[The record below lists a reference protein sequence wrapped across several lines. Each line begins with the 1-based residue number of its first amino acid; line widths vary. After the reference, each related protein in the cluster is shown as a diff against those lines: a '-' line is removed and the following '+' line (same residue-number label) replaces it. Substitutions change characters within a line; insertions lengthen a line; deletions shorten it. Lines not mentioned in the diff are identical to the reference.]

1 MCYLCLRDDIFGA
14 KDPSDRE
21 RLRER
26 AAKVKELLREAEDR
40 RLENCHIGDAV
51 VDLLKEEQY
60 DLAKQL

>member
-1 MCYLCLRDDIFGA
+1 MCLKDDIFEA
-14 KDPSDRE
+14 KDPSDRQ

-40 RLENCHIGDAV
+40 RMENCHIGDAV

-60 DLAKQL
+60 EIARQL